1 MAAPARFPAALRL
14 SDKERLFAI
23 NKSKGMKTVA
33 AATVSG
39 YAPEYAETIGNQLI
53 AQGNVQAAIAIELG
67 RMLQTESA
75 PLALKVGM
83 ELLGSE
89 TTAERG
95 REGPAKQEAPGD
107 KALHEMSG
115 EDLRRSIARLEGE
128 LAERAKPVI
137 GTTIEQAPAQI

>member
-53 AQGNVQAAIAIELG
+53 AQSNVQAAIAIELG

-75 PLALKVGM
+75 PLALKSAWNCLAVK
-83 ELLGSE
+83 LRLNVC
-89 TTAERG
+89 
-95 REGPAKQEAPGD
+95 AKAW
-107 KALHEMSG
+107 
-115 EDLRRSIARLEGE
+115 LRRS
-128 LAERAKPVI
+128 
-137 GTTIEQAPAQI
+137 

>member
-1 MAAPARFPAALRL
+1 
-14 SDKERLFAI
+14 
-23 NKSKGMKTVA
+23 MKTVA

-89 TTAERG
+89 TTAERV
-95 REGPAKQEAPGD
+95 REGLVKTFLDRAGFPAASPAKQEAPGD

-115 EDLRRSIARLEGE
+115 EDLRRYIARLEGE

-137 GTTIEQAPAQI
+137 GTTIEQAPAQGIDMFD